1 MKHHQT
7 LFCRNHCFQ
16 SESFTVYL
24 PPPALPSWH
33 SSAVSSP
40 WKTLHFTH
48 RPFNGPSRCQ
58 PTCPLA
64 NGHSCSPHGW
74 DFLTLHSLPLYF
86 CFSFDI
92 PISTFYPSFQVLC
105 LTWDFCSLVFLL
117 RKFLNPE
124 AITYFQVKL
133 ILVTSISRYSVP
145 LPLPQPP
152 PVLVLCL
159 HFSGKDNWIR
169 GVSGMS

>member
-7 LFCRNHCFQ
+7 LFCRNHYFQ

-24 PPPALPSWH
+24 PPPALPFRH

-64 NGHSCSPHGW
+64 NGHSCSPHDW
-74 DFLTLHSLPLYF
+74 DFLTLHSLPFYF
-86 CFSFDI
+86 CFSLI
-92 PISTFYPSFQVLC
+92 CPSLLSTHHSKYFVWLGTFALLSFFSANSSTLRQSPTSKLNSFWWLPYPGTQYHYPSP
-105 LTWDFCSLVFLL
+105 
-117 RKFLNPE
+117 NPH
-124 AITYFQVKL
+124 QL
-133 ILVTSISRYSVP
+133 
-145 LPLPQPP
+145 
-152 PVLVLCL
+152 
-159 HFSGKDNWIR
+159 
-169 GVSGMS
+169 